1 MANGTKCYSYIPV
14 YVDDVL
20 IIDADPKRYMDLL
33 QSSHTVNSASIC
45 EPDRRLGADI
55 NKVIYGDGSMAY
67 TINSDNYI
75 TNVIKTIKMRLI
87 ENQLRF
93 KPTIS
98 DCSISTPQHFSSL
111 SYQP

>member
-1 MANGTKCYSYIPV
+1 MANGTKYYSYILV

-20 IIDADPKRYMDLL
+20 IIDEDTKRYMDLL

-55 NKVIYGDGSMAY
+55 NKVMYGDGSMAY

-75 TNVIKTIKMRLI
+75 TNVIKK
-87 ENQLRF
+87 Q
-93 KPTIS
+93 
-98 DCSISTPQHFSSL
+98 
-111 SYQP
+111 